1 VYTFVASQSFAGG
14 FDLGMVQAGFKFV
27 HKVEQV
33 GGFGMGNCLGNRHLL
48 GDSWTH
54 QAGDPSSWYAPE
66 GVDVVAGNPPC
77 S

>member
-1 VYTFVASQSFAGG
+1 MYTFVACQSFAGG

-27 HKVEQV
+27 HKVEQG
-33 GGFGMGNCLGNRHLL
+33 GGFGMGNCLGNRPLL

-54 QAGDPSSWYAPE
+54 QVGDHTEWDAPQ
-66 GVDVVAGNPPC
+66 GVNVVAGNPPC

>member
-1 VYTFVASQSFAGG
+1 
-14 FDLGMVQAGFKFV
+14 MVQAGFKFV
-27 HKVEQV
+27 HKVEQA

-48 GDSWTH
+48 GNDWTH
-54 QAGDPSSWYAPE
+54 QVGDYQTWYAPE